1 MSDVEKEDYQTSIK
15 EKEIEKLEK
24 EKQITNQI
32 NITNKNSN
40 NDFFNKCSAKIL
52 KGERLNIE
60 EKKVIINFHKI
71 NPTYYSIHH
80 LSNVLNIER
89 YAISRWFKKET
100 EIFAVENRAKYN
112 LPGQGNK
119 SCISDKEGEL
129 INYFYELWKEN
140 IAVNSSLLI
149 KKLYS
154 IAPELKIKSFNAI
167 KRLLYRILKKI
178 I

>member
-1 MSDVEKEDYQTSIK
+1 
-15 EKEIEKLEK
+15 
-24 EKQITNQI
+24 
-32 NITNKNSN
+32 
-40 NDFFNKCSAKIL
+40 
-52 KGERLNIE
+52 
-60 EKKVIINFHKI
+60 
-71 NPTYYSIHH
+71 
-80 LSNVLNIER
+80 
-89 YAISRWFKKET
+89 
-100 EIFAVENRAKYN
+100 

-140 IAVNSSLLI
+140 IVVNSSLII
-149 KKLYS
+149 KILYS